1 MQVKND
7 KYILVSTNL
16 YSVSCFIY
24 IISSYCGQAGTQ
36 PWVVT
41 VSGGGQ
47 PCAGTLVSSKHVVT
61 AAQCVLATPP
71 GQLEV
76 KLRDG
81 SSLSVAQINIHEDF
95 TIFSYENDVAIIQ
108 LRKHIDLTE
117 HTPACLPRAVTGQNV
132 EARKSEEV
140 FLEVHADVHTI
151 LDKNACIRAMA
162 EEGGTEIS
170 FEDMSDSVL
179 CAPICVQDT
188 CQVLSCCL

>member
-1 MQVKND
+1 MVN
-7 KYILVSTNL
+7 IT
-16 YSVSCFIY
+16 
-24 IISSYCGQAGTQ
+24 GGPQA
-36 PWVVT
+36 
-41 VSGGGQ
+41 
-47 PCAGTLVSSKHVVT
+47 CAGTLVSSKHVVT

-81 SSLSVAQINIHEDF
+81 SSLPVAQINIHENF
-95 TIFSYENDVAIIQ
+95 SIFSYEFDYAVIQ
-108 LRKHIDLTE
+108 LVKHINLTE

-132 EARKSEEV
+132 EAKKSEEV

-162 EEGGTEIS
+162 EEGGTGIS

>member
-1 MQVKND
+1 MVN
-7 KYILVSTNL
+7 IT
-16 YSVSCFIY
+16 
-24 IISSYCGQAGTQ
+24 
-36 PWVVT
+36 
-41 VSGGGQ
+41 GGPQ

-117 HTPACLPRAVTGQNV
+117 HTPACLPWAVTGQNV
-132 EARKSEEV
+132 EARESEEV
-140 FLEVHADVHTI
+140 FLGVHADVHTI
-151 LDKNACIRAMA
+151 LDMKACIRAMA
-162 EEGGTEIS
+162 EEGDTEIS
-170 FEDMSDSVL
+170 FEDLSHSVL
-179 CAPICVQDT
+179 CAPICVQNT

>member
-1 MQVKND
+1 MVN
-7 KYILVSTNL
+7 IT
-16 YSVSCFIY
+16 
-24 IISSYCGQAGTQ
+24 
-36 PWVVT
+36 
-41 VSGGGQ
+41 GGGQ

-81 SSLSVAQINIHEDF
+81 SSLSVAQINIHENF
-95 TIFSYENDVAIIQ
+95 TIFSYQFDYAVVKLLSHVN
-108 LRKHIDLTE
+108 LTE
-117 HTPACLPRAVTGQNV
+117 HTPLCLPRAVTGQNV
-132 EARKSEEV
+132 EARESEEV

-151 LDKNACIRAMA
+151 LDKNACIRAIA

-170 FEDMSDSVL
+170 SEDMRDSML

>member
-1 MQVKND
+1 MVN
-7 KYILVSTNL
+7 IT
-16 YSVSCFIY
+16 
-24 IISSYCGQAGTQ
+24 GGPQA
-36 PWVVT
+36 
-41 VSGGGQ
+41 
-47 PCAGTLVSSKHVVT
+47 CAGTLVSSKHVVT

-81 SSLSVAQINIHEDF
+81 SSLSVAQINIHENF
-95 TIFSYENDVAIIQ
+95 TIFSYEHDYAVLVLVYHVN
-108 LRKHIDLTE
+108 LSE
-117 HTPACLPRAVTGQNV
+117 HTPLCLPRAVTGQNV

-162 EEGGTEIS
+162 EEGDTEIS
-170 FEDMSDSVL
+170 FEDLSHSVL

>member
-1 MQVKND
+1 MVN
-7 KYILVSTNL
+7 IT
-16 YSVSCFIY
+16 
-24 IISSYCGQAGTQ
+24 
-36 PWVVT
+36 
-41 VSGGGQ
+41 GGGQ

-61 AAQCVLATPP
+61 AAQCVLATQP

-81 SSLSVAQINIHEDF
+81 SSLSVAQINIHENF
-95 TIFSYENDVAIIQ
+95 SIFSYEFDYAVIQ
-108 LRKHIDLTE
+108 LVKHVNLTE

-132 EARKSEEV
+132 EARESEEV
-140 FLEVHADVHTI
+140 FLEVHADVDTI

-170 FEDMSDSVL
+170 FEDLSHSVL